1 MIFYVFV
8 ATWPKTVSGFACTA
22 GTTASVVVIKND
34 KIYVAHVGDS
44 SVVVGSKETSC
55 ADPKFRAH
63 LVTID
68 HKPES
73 PKERKRIESNGG
85 KVLAKSGVHRVVWR
99 RPRPS
104 HKGPVRRSTP
114 IDDIPFLAVA
124 RALGDL
130 WSYNPDQDVFVVSPD
145 PDTAVYDLD
154 LVRHRSI
161 ILASDGLWNMVR
173 PLEAI
178 LKVEATTHINVSVIS

>member
-63 LVTID
+63 LVTI
-68 HKPES
+68 
-73 PKERKRIESNGG
+73 
-85 KVLAKSGVHRVVWR
+85 
-99 RPRPS
+99 
-104 HKGPVRRSTP
+104 
-114 IDDIPFLAVA
+114 
-124 RALGDL
+124 
-130 WSYNPDQDVFVVSPD
+130 VSC
-145 PDTAVYDLD
+145 
-154 LVRHRSI
+154 
-161 ILASDGLWNMVR
+161 
-173 PLEAI
+173 
-178 LKVEATTHINVSVIS
+178 ISC